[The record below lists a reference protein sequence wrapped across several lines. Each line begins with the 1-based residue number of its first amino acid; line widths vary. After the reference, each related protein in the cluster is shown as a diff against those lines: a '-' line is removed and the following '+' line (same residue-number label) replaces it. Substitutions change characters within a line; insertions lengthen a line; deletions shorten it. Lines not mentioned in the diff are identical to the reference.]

1 MKYDGYSTYNN
12 CGFFIRMLPY
22 RQHTVNREAELSDSV
37 DLRLNITD
45 LENYIN
51 LCNNEGEETTLGNLT
66 RRTSE
71 RCVEFPIDNGDREC
85 RAGE

>member
-1 MKYDGYSTYNN
+1 MKFIYR
-12 CGFFIRMLPY
+12 FFYITSECYP
-22 RQHTVNREAELSDSV
+22 TDNIPVNREAELSDSV